1 MPENARPAAADYSAA
16 RACACVIGALGLV
29 AFSGWVL
36 EVPLLRSIIPG
47 WVEMK
52 ANTSLGFIAAG
63 GALFLLAEPPEG
75 GRAIYGR
82 ALAAFMVV
90 LGFTTTLE
98 TFFHF
103 NFHIDE
109 LLFREV
115 ANPIGTSSPGRMA
128 PASSVD
134 FFLTGLAML
143 LMDWEPR
150 PGVRLSQALAV
161 IAAIG
166 PIQAIVGYTYG
177 VQTLFGTGSAL
188 FITQMAVHA
197 ASAWLVLS
205 LGILLARPHTGLAR
219 PLVEDFH
226 GNRIWV
232 RTFAVSIAVPPFVGF
247 LVVMGMRAGVF
258 DPGFG
263 ISVMAVAS
271 VLIVTSA
278 VWLGARRASL
288 LTLREEAAVHA
299 MAEKDYEF
307 LNLAESIPTLAWT
320 ARTDGYIDWYNR
332 RWYDYTGTTPERMKG
347 WGWSE
352 VHDPEIL
359 PKVLERFRH
368 SIENGVPFEME
379 FPLRGADGSFRTF
392 LTRMEP
398 IRNAQGKITRWF
410 GSNTDVHEKTK
421 NNEALRQALAHRD
434 EFLSIASHELKTP
447 VTSLKLQLQMA
458 KRRLHPALDHADLT
472 EKMGKA
478 IDVSARQVDRLTQL
492 IEDLLDVARIQAG
505 KLELTFEEFEL
516 APFLQEAFQRGTE
529 EGQLLD
535 FTSDVDLP
543 AGFRVRWD
551 RSRIEQVFSNLFSN
565 AGKYAGGK
573 PFSIRVRLE
582 GDTVQM
588 RAHDEGPG
596 ILKARQGLVFER
608 FERATSAR
616 NISGLGLG
624 LFIVRRIL
632 RDHGGDIRVE
642 SEPGRGTTFMFE
654 MPKACTAAKP

>member
-1 MPENARPAAADYSAA
+1 MSEKSRSSVADYRAA
-16 RACACVIGALGLV
+16 RACSHVVGTLGLI

-36 EVPLLRSIIPG
+36 GSPLLRSIIPG

-52 ANTSLGFIAAG
+52 ANTAIGFLAAG
-63 GALFLLAEPPEG
+63 GALYLVGEPRG
-75 GRAIYGR
+75 GSRAIFGR
-82 ALAAFMVV
+82 ALAAFMVL
-90 LGFTTTLE
+90 LGLATTLE
-98 TFFHF
+98 IIFHW
-103 NFHIDE
+103 NLHIDE

-115 ANPIGTSSPGRMA
+115 LNPVGTTSPGQMA
-128 PASSVD
+128 PASAVD
-134 FFLTGLAML
+134 FLLTGLAML
-143 LMDWEPR
+143 LMDWEPFASVR
-150 PGVRLSQALAV
+150 PSQAFAV

-177 VQTLFGTGSAL
+177 VQTLFGTGSIL
-188 FITQMAVHA
+188 FITQMAMPTA
-197 ASAWLVLS
+197 IAWLVLS
-205 LGILLARPHTGLAR
+205 LGILLARPHNGLAR

-232 RTFAVSIAVPPFVGF
+232 RTFAVSIVVPPFMGF

-271 VLIVTSA
+271 VLVVTSA
-278 VWLGARRASL
+278 VWLGARRTSL
-288 LTLREEAAVHA
+288 LAIREAAAEHA
-299 MAEKDYEF
+299 IAEKNHEF

-320 ARTDGYIDWYNR
+320 ARTDGFIDWYNR
-332 RWYDYTGTTPERMKG
+332 RWYEYTGTTPERMKG
-347 WGWSE
+347 FGWAE
-352 VHDPEIL
+352 VHDPEVL
-359 PKVLERFRH
+359 PKVVERFRS
-368 SIENGVPFEME
+368 SIDTGVPFEME

-421 NNEALRQALAHRD
+421 NNETLRQALAHRD

-458 KRRLHPALDHADLT
+458 KRRLHPALDHTQLT

-478 IDVSARQVDRLTQL
+478 IDICSRQVERLTQL

-505 KLELTFEEFEL
+505 KLELTLEEFEL
-516 APFLQEAFQRGTE
+516 APFLQEVFQRGNE
-529 EGQLLD
+529 EGQILE
-535 FTSDVDLP
+535 FSSDVEVPD
-543 AGFRVRWD
+543 GFRVRWD
-551 RSRIEQVFSNLFSN
+551 RARIEQVFSNLFSN
-565 AGKYAGGK
+565 AGKYAVGK
-573 PFSIRVRLE
+573 PFNIRVRIE
-582 GDTVQM
+582 GGSVQI
-588 RAHDEGPG
+588 RARDEGPG
-596 ILKARQGLVFER
+596 IPKNRQALVFER

-642 SEPGRGTTFMFE
+642 SEPGRGTTFAFE
-654 MPKACTAAKP
+654 LPTVCGPPKS